1 MRGRTH
7 VFEIRVITDPADAD
21 RVTAALS
28 TAFATGQARQYP
40 TRDGQRT
47 RLYITAD
54 HRPDPEPY
62 PAPEAAYVLAPSI
75 LSEMRWVTNAV
86 VTAECF
92 TELER
97 DYYLRKAALL
107 DRIALM
113 DEPALPFGDATE
125 TAEAA
130 AVFLLDTDRD
140 HLAGHVVER
149 ADRDPRGY
157 VRQQYVRHAARVCD
171 DLGEGPCYLHPDP
184 EH

>member
-1 MRGRTH
+1 M
-7 VFEIRVITDPADAD
+7 FEIRVITEPADAD

-28 TAFATGQARQYP
+28 AAFETGETRQYL

-47 RLYITAD
+47 RLYVTAD

-62 PAPEAAYVLAPSI
+62 PAPEAAYALAPSI
-75 LSEMRWVTNAV
+75 LSEMRWVTNTLA
-86 VTAECF
+86 TAECF
-92 TELER
+92 TALER
-97 DYYLRKAALL
+97 DYYLRKATLL

-113 DEPALPFGDATE
+113 DEPAAPFGDARTA
-125 TAEAA
+125 AEAA

-157 VRQQYVRHAARVCD
+157 VRQQYALRVGCVCD